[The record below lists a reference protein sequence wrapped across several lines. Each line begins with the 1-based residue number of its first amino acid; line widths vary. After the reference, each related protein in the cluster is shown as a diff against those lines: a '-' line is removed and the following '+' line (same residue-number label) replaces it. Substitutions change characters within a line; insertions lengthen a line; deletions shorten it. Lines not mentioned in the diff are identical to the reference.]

1 VVDYGSSVEWHC
13 GYDQQVF
20 SCNCGVNAMI
30 LRGLQG
36 AADGLAIHLGWKWV
50 SRKAPPG
57 GVKSRAAARAV
68 ICEDAVIW

>member
-1 VVDYGSSVEWHC
+1 
-13 GYDQQVF
+13 
-20 SCNCGVNAMI
+20 MI